1 MWMCQSGRLL
11 LITNV
16 LRLLDFF
23 GDVTTVCGIQSL
35 NDYLQDRSYIQ
46 GYSPSKADTNV
57 FQSLARTPEDK
68 FSHVLRWYNQIK
80 SLSIDL
86 QLTLSDGCSSL
97 CPVPSNTKTEV
108 QNSKA
113 SNEEADDEDE
123 IDLFGSD
130 DEEEDKEAARIREE
144 RLQAYAEK
152 KSKKPG
158 PIAKSSVM
166 LDVKPWDD
174 ETDMKAMEDVVRSI
188 KMDGLQWGASKLAPL
203 AFGINKLS
211 ILCTVEDEKV
221 SIDDLTEKICTF
233 EDLVQS
239 VDIAAFNKI

>member
-1 MWMCQSGRLL
+1 M
-11 LITNV
+11 
-16 LRLLDFF
+16 DFF
-23 GDVTTVCGIQSL
+23 GDVTTACGVQSL
-35 NDYLQDRSYIQ
+35 DEYLQDRSYIE
-46 GYSPSKADTNV
+46 GYTPSKADANV
-57 FQSLARTPEDK
+57 FQSLAGKPEEK
-68 FSHVLRWYNQIK
+68 FSHALRWYNQIK
-80 SLSIDL
+80 SLGIEL
-86 QLTLSDGCSSL
+86 QLTISEGCSSL
-97 CPVPSNTKTEV
+97 IPVPSNTNELYSTTKSEQT
-108 QNSKA
+108 QNSKV
-113 SNEEADDEDE
+113 DTKDEDDDDD

-130 DEEEDKEAARIREE
+130 DEEEDKDAARIREE

-221 SIDDLTEKICTF
+221 SIDDLTEQICTF

>member
-1 MWMCQSGRLL
+1 M
-11 LITNV
+11 
-16 LRLLDFF
+16 DFF
-23 GDVTTVCGIQSL
+23 GDVTTACGIQSL
-35 NDYLQDRSYIQ
+35 NEYLQDRSYIR
-46 GYSPSKADTNV
+46 GFTPSKADANV
-57 FQSLARTPEDK
+57 FQSLARKPEEK
-68 FSHVLRWYNQIK
+68 FSHALRWYNQVK
-80 SLSIDL
+80 SLSIEL
-86 QLTLSDGCSSL
+86 QLTISEGYSSL
-97 CPVPSNTKTEV
+97 TPMPASTTKKEV
-108 QNSKA
+108 VQHPKA
-113 SNEEADDEDE
+113 DTKEKDDDED

-130 DEEEDKEAARIREE
+130 DDEEEDKDAARIREE
-144 RLQAYAEK
+144 RLKAYAEK

-158 PIAKSSVM
+158 PVAKSSVM

-174 ETDMKAMEDVVRSI
+174 ETDMKAMEDVVRSV